1 MFVVG
6 LAILIVIVISTS
18 MIEKSLKSIEK
29 QNATIVEILKEI
41 RDQKWVLDGWIS
53 YIQVYSTITKS

>member
-6 LAILIVIVISTS
+6 IAILIVIVISTS

-29 QNATIVEILKEI
+29 QNATIVELLKES
-41 RDQKWVLDGWIS
+41 RDQK
-53 YIQVYSTITKS
+53 

>member
-6 LAILIVIVISTS
+6 IAILIVIVISTS

-29 QNATIVEILKEI
+29 QNATIVELLKDI
-41 RDQKWVLDGWIS
+41 RDKR
-53 YIQVYSTITKS
+53 

>member
-6 LAILIVIVISTS
+6 IAILIVIVISTS

-41 RDQKWVLDGWIS
+41 RDQK
-53 YIQVYSTITKS
+53 